1 MRVIFDYLIVA
12 LVQILSNSFGQS
24 SGQGCSGLSPTL
36 RLDMLSRMT
45 FLASSV
51 VLAILA
57 LTIRP
62 GLEDITLAVLLGKEE
77 CEKNEQEM
85 EEEEEIRYAEA
96 RNIFDWG
103 SKTVNFCQ
111 EESYRS

>member
-1 MRVIFDYLIVA
+1 
-12 LVQILSNSFGQS
+12 
-24 SGQGCSGLSPTL
+24 
-36 RLDMLSRMT
+36 MLSRMT

-51 VLAILA
+51 VLAVLA
-57 LTIRP
+57 LTIRS

-96 RNIFDWG
+96 RNIFDWV